1 MLGLPLLE
9 TVPFQFGNL
18 FDEALHLL
26 VVAHGLAHSILPRF
40 GHANLA
46 QFAGTTL
53 HQIHRPMGL
62 AAGAMTVGFAA
73 LARAIRERT
82 AEKPLAGGELGN
94 AGAETALRSGE
105 FGADER
111 LGHVLYYTL
120 YKIKA
125 ESKNKNT
132 MRICSSSSPS
142 LKQQWNQTFR
152 PAKELGLRNRW
163 AIADFRAYHLR
174 PGSWNTRAKPRQ
186 GRKMVAQCVSA

>member
-132 MRICSSSSPS
+132 MRICSSSSPN

-152 PAKELGLRNRW
+152 PAKELGLRNRCFRL
-163 AIADFRAYHLR
+163 IAHWNQFSIS
-174 PGSWNTRAKPRQ
+174 GSFLDW
-186 GRKMVAQCVSA
+186 KML